1 MHVAA
6 PQNSHLIE
14 RLKVEKD
21 EEIRDCVNELLSG
34 ILNFDPHS
42 SDAIEAE
49 NLAGQ
54 LLSDEHPKKKEILD
68 QLEGSLMS
76 NSDRQKLQY
85 KS

>member
-1 MHVAA
+1 MYVAA

-14 RLKVEKD
+14 RLNVEKD

-49 NLAGQ
+49 KLAG
-54 LLSDEHPKKKEILD
+54 
-68 QLEGSLMS
+68 
-76 NSDRQKLQY
+76 
-85 KS
+85 

>member
-1 MHVAA
+1 VNLARRNSVGDFYMHVAA

-34 ILNFDPHS
+34 ILNFDAHS

-49 NLAGQ
+49 KLAG
-54 LLSDEHPKKKEILD
+54 
-68 QLEGSLMS
+68 
-76 NSDRQKLQY
+76 
-85 KS
+85 